1 MRAIKRHKRACEGH
15 QEAYEGIWG
24 PSGAPSLTWSTAKA
38 VHQEQASPLSSCHQ
52 GFVSQEPAAG
62 GAWSLCFSLANWPNV
77 HNTWPQPKL
86 ERNQMTLHQCLFS
99 FKCLAIST
107 WEDHCCDKN
116 FSTLLLQKCTL
127 GKVSVLP
134 SSHFLYDHLILGLF
148 ENIANQIW
156 RSLNNCP
163 KNGGQVKVRRRIGA
177 NPEQMFR
184 TEI

>member
-1 MRAIKRHKRACEGH
+1 M
-15 QEAYEGIWG
+15 WV

-99 FKCLAIST
+99 FKWCLAILT
-107 WEDHCCDKN
+107 WEDHCFDKS
-116 FSTLLLQKCTL
+116 FSTLPLQKCTL

-134 SSHFLYDHLILGLF
+134 SAHFFVWSSDTGTVWKFGGLWI
-148 ENIANQIW
+148 IAQKMVDRW
-156 RSLNNCP
+156 RSGGELVRILNRCFGR
-163 KNGGQVKVRRRIGA
+163 KSKTDASLAASRL
-177 NPEQMFR
+177 
-184 TEI
+184 